1 MFMIGSPSGGPFCV
15 GRRPPTVEP
24 AFYAVASS
32 PLLPAYRSLGDLGPC
47 SAMAFE
53 RIDAP
58 MFELF
63 PAVRGPLFD
72 DWAAQAARELLA

>member
-1 MFMIGSPSGGPFCV
+1 MYRNGSPSGGPFCV

-32 PLLPAYRSLGDLGPC
+32 PLLPAYRSLRDLGPC

-53 RIDAP
+53 VDAP
-58 MFELF
+58 MLELF
-63 PAVRGPLFD
+63 PAFRGALFD